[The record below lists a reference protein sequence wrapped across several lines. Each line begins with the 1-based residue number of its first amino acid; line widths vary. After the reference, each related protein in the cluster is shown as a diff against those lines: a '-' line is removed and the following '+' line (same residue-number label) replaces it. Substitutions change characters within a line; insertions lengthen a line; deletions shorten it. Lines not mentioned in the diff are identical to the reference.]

1 MTTDRLL
8 TTNDQKERL
17 SMAYA
22 HAVAA
27 RAGYTTAVYD
37 LDRNGIDLRIQAGGA
52 MRPALELQL
61 KATINLRQAD
71 AESFSFDLPVR
82 NYKLL
87 RKPTQTP
94 QLLVVLDLPRDE
106 QQWLTITDDEL
117 VIRHRAYWL
126 NLRGREKTDNRESVT
141 VAIPQANLFDVAGLQ
156 DLMERSRTGV
166 IL

>member
-71 AESFSFDLPVR
+71 AESFSFALPVR
-82 NYKLL
+82 NYNLL

-94 QLLVVLDLPRDE
+94 QLLVILDLPRDE

-126 NLRGREKTDNRESVT
+126 NLLGAEKTANRVSVT
-141 VAIPQANLFDVAGLQ
+141 VPIPLENRFDVAGLQ